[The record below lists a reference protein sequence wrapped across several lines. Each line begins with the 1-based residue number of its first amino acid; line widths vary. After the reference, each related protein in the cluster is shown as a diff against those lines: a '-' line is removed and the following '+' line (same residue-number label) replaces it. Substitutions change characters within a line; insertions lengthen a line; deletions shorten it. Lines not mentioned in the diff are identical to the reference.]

1 MAATWSPMA
10 SEAELPSASG
20 CRVRPDGSTER
31 TATSVAS
38 SVPSTLAVRVVPS
51 WNFTLI
57 EEAPSTTCAAVTM
70 WPFPSTT
77 KPVPVA
83 VADWLEPPKGE
94 PPPADDD
101 VIPRE
106 VMSTT
111 PAAVLAYRAR
121 GSRAPVV
128 LVCSLSALVA
138 WVTVVVV
145 VVLSFAPVSSTRPA
159 PAPPPTMAVSATRSA
174 MAPRLGPPALRR
186 GGGGGRPGGAGAAAG
201 RRGARSPGRPAGTGE
216 VRAGGATFRAFLRMR
231 LRGCIH
237 MVRPPSQAHLKAV
250 QENAEKD
257 GPSRRVALD
266 NRTRHE
272 EAS

>member
-83 VADWLEPPKGE
+83 VADWLQPPQGE

-128 LVCSLSALVA
+128 LVCSLAALVA

-159 PAPPPTMAVSATRSA
+159 PVPPPTMAVSATRSA
-174 MAPRLGPPALRR
+174 MAPRLGPPPLRR
-186 GGGGGRPGGAGAAAG
+186 GGGGGAPGGAGG
-201 RRGARSPGRPAGTGE
+201 GGGPPGGSEPGSSGGDGGGESRRCDIPG
-216 VRAGGATFRAFLRMR
+216 L
-231 LRGCIH
+231 
-237 MVRPPSQAHLKAV
+237 PSDASSWVHPH
-250 QENAEKD
+250 
-257 GPSRRVALD
+257 GPSAVSGPPQGCAR
-266 NRTRHE
+266 E
-272 EAS
+272 C

>member
-83 VADWLEPPKGE
+83 VADWLQPPQGE

-128 LVCSLSALVA
+128 LVCSLAALVA

-145 VVLSFAPVSSTRPA
+145 VVLSFAPVSRTRPA

-186 GGGGGRPGGAGAAAG
+186 GGGGGPPGGSEPGSSGGDGGGESRLRDISGPSFGCFVVGASTWS
-201 RRGARSPGRPAGTGE
+201 ARHLRPAS
-216 VRAGGATFRAFLRMR
+216 RLCKRM
-231 LRGCIH
+231 
-237 MVRPPSQAHLKAV
+237 
-250 QENAEKD
+250 
-257 GPSRRVALD
+257 
-266 NRTRHE
+266 
-272 EAS
+272 